1 MKVKGINRSKMY
13 AEIIE
18 ILKERNLTAH
28 EIALIMF
35 RKNLIAYPIRGEC
48 QPRITELK
56 NLGKV
61 RVVAIKE
68 DFETRKMVSVYSL
81 VRGAENE

>member
-1 MKVKGINRSKMY
+1 MY
-13 AEIIE
+13 AEIIG
-18 ILKERNLTAH
+18 ILKEKDLTAH

-35 RKNLIAYPIRGEC
+35 KKNLIAYPIRGEC

-61 RVVAIKE
+61 RVIAVKE

-81 VRGAENE
+81 IRGTENE